1 MQRSDALAPLSREHH
16 VALEVALRLRRATP
30 ETAHEALGRFR
41 AFWTEHGER
50 HFAVEEEI
58 VVGALPHGNETL
70 TAASERLEREHAQL
84 RRRAASVASG
94 DVEAL
99 NELGRLL
106 RDHVRFEEREL
117 FPLVEAALSP
127 DALDALGRALTR

>member
-16 VALEVALRLRRATP
+16 VALEVALRLRRASAD
-30 ETAHEALGRFR
+30 TAEEALGRFE
-41 AFWTEHGER
+41 AFWSEHGQR
-50 HFAVEEEI
+50 HFAAEEEL
-58 VVGALPHGNETL
+58 VLGALPEGD
-70 TAASERLEREHAQL
+70 AALAAAAQRLEREHARL
-84 RRRAASVASG
+84 RRQAACVKAG

-99 NELGRLL
+99 NELGDLL

-117 FPLVEAALSP
+117 FPLVEDALSP